1 MLPGFAVYVYDEK
14 TKAERCLGA
23 KGLLKG
29 QGVESLVD
37 WLAGMLAKEK
47 YGSGGGGGE
56 VKDAKE
62 SYRESAR
69 ESERNLKDEQQEAYD
84 KMEQEFKLK
93 REQSKLKKIDLEQ
106 AKANA

>member
-47 YGSGGGGGE
+47 YGEKFTGE

-84 KMEQEFKLK
+84 KMEQ
-93 REQSKLKKIDLEQ
+93 
-106 AKANA
+106 